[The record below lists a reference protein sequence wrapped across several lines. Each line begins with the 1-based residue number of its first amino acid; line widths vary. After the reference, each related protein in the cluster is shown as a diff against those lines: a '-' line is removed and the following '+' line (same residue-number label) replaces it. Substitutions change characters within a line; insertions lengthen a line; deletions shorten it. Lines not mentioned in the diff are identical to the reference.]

1 MKNKEELT
9 TDNSLSEKE
18 LIKKV
23 GNYILSEQ
31 IGVGTFSK
39 VTKGM
44 HVLTNET
51 VAVKILDKSK
61 IKDEIDIEHIS
72 REIEILKSISHK
84 NIAQLYESI
93 STEHNFYL
101 IMEYIEGGDLGDYIA
116 QNVSLSENLSC
127 YFFRQLIS
135 VIEYLN
141 DMGITHRDLKPENI
155 LLDSAHKNI
164 KVIDFGLSNY
174 CANSELL
181 KSACGSPCFASPEM
195 LSGKSYLGVTT
206 DLWSAGIVL
215 YSMLVG
221 TIPFDDLEINTLYER
236 IKIGTFYIPSSLS
249 LSCIDFL
256 KQILHINPE
265 KRITIEKIKKHPW
278 FNLEKNIMCKG
289 IDLTVK
295 TFPYN
300 QALINYVI
308 SKYYKNDRALTKED
322 FIKMIQYHAC
332 NQYTS
337 TYYLVEKFFEKHKN
351 FKLEKNSLKKKIETI
366 NAPIKSL
373 RNNKNSSIHSREK
386 NMKKEPKKLNEKGII
401 NLLNI
406 TENINNPRIKNNNE
420 RLKNLRS
427 KKRGKEN
434 SKNKKILNK
443 KISNDNYIKYFTIK
457 NNKKKLSQKISSIFR
472 YLNDFKISD
481 NISSVKTPKSWSKNK
496 KKVLSK
502 NNIKGNKSNIT
513 DKIEKNLN
521 KKKTPCLQKIYKI
534 DILDK
539 SKNITDIN
547 VKKKDLIIN
556 NKGALINSK
565 CNEAKNNA
573 KLNKNRKEKLKK
585 NPNYIY
591 LRNKGNLMSLN
602 QTKLNY
608 INLSKYNEFWK
619 EMEDKKPF
627 KDSTQYHKKSSSKN
641 NKRIYIATNF
651 NSKLNT
657 FQNNYFLTERNI
669 DKIQYPETNHSLI
682 LIKQKC
688 LENKNMN
695 NKKLN
700 KSLNKYKNLINE
712 YNTAYFDNKKDKSK
726 SIIDNEYF
734 PEHIK
739 YNKKNKI
746 KNVILTDSLYDK
758 SVITNTQ
765 TSNNKTNNNSFENPI
780 TLYLK
785 NKIHSVIN
793 ANKPKLSNNSLKQKK
808 IININ
813 LIDKN
818 LSNNDSIAKLFY
830 TKLKINPIKDKSN
843 FTPNIKTKKNSNK
856 KNERSK
862 KSYTYKKL
870 SPSPFIKNKNNKT
883 LDNNKIININI
894 NNILKIKKQ
903 YSLNITKSSD
913 GSSKHIKCN
922 NDKNIRKIKTKNK
935 NIPLSIENKRRN
947 KAKSI
952 IKKYSRNHCKNIN
965 HDIDN
970 PKNNL
975 DLKNNKNYSSMLKK
989 HFLLEQ
995 LYKKN
1000 I

>member
-300 QALINYVI
+300 EALINYVI

-427 KKRGKEN
+427 KKMGKEN
-434 SKNKKILNK
+434 SKNKKIVNK
-443 KISNDNYIKYFTIK
+443 KISNDNYTKYFTIK

-565 CNEAKNNA
+565 CNEAKNIA

-585 NPNYIY
+585 N
-591 LRNKGNLMSLN
+591 
-602 QTKLNY
+602 
-608 INLSKYNEFWK
+608 
-619 EMEDKKPF
+619 
-627 KDSTQYHKKSSSKN
+627 
-641 NKRIYIATNF
+641 
-651 NSKLNT
+651 
-657 FQNNYFLTERNI
+657 
-669 DKIQYPETNHSLI
+669 
-682 LIKQKC
+682 
-688 LENKNMN
+688 
-695 NKKLN
+695 
-700 KSLNKYKNLINE
+700 
-712 YNTAYFDNKKDKSK
+712 
-726 SIIDNEYF
+726 
-734 PEHIK
+734 
-739 YNKKNKI
+739 
-746 KNVILTDSLYDK
+746 
-758 SVITNTQ
+758 
-765 TSNNKTNNNSFENPI
+765 
-780 TLYLK
+780 
-785 NKIHSVIN
+785 
-793 ANKPKLSNNSLKQKK
+793 
-808 IININ
+808 
-813 LIDKN
+813 
-818 LSNNDSIAKLFY
+818 
-830 TKLKINPIKDKSN
+830 
-843 FTPNIKTKKNSNK
+843 
-856 KNERSK
+856 
-862 KSYTYKKL
+862 
-870 SPSPFIKNKNNKT
+870 
-883 LDNNKIININI
+883 
-894 NNILKIKKQ
+894 
-903 YSLNITKSSD
+903 
-913 GSSKHIKCN
+913 
-922 NDKNIRKIKTKNK
+922 
-935 NIPLSIENKRRN
+935 
-947 KAKSI
+947 
-952 IKKYSRNHCKNIN
+952 
-965 HDIDN
+965 
-970 PKNNL
+970 
-975 DLKNNKNYSSMLKK
+975 
-989 HFLLEQ
+989 
-995 LYKKN
+995 
-1000 I
+1000 